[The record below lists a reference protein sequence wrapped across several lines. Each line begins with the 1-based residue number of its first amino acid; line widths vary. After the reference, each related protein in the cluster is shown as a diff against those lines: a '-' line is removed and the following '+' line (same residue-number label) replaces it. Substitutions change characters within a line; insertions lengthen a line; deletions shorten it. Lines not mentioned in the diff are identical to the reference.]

1 MLRPVAHH
9 SRGSRGVSQG
19 EAPIKIAGIQISPT
33 ESVEQNLSKALR
45 YIEHAVTSGASM
57 VCFPQLFLL
66 PWFLGEESDE
76 ARVHAIAADH
86 EMMQRFSN
94 AARQYEAVLVCP
106 FYEDSDGQT
115 YSAAAVYDADGSLA
129 GIYRKVHIPDIPGW
143 REKCYFAPGDRGM
156 PVFDTS
162 RGRIGVQLCW
172 DNFFPEGTRALALA
186 GAEIILAPT
195 AAAYASQERWYHVIS
210 ANAFVNNVFIFRVN
224 RVGHDHGLD
233 FYGHSFCV
241 DPFGELIA
249 EPVGLQESILMAE
262 VDLARVGEAR
272 EQSGFFR
279 DRREQLYRELLPTRA
294 EDAS

>member
-1 MLRPVAHH
+1 MAAEVSAG
-9 SRGSRGVSQG
+9 RG
-19 EAPIKIAGIQISPT
+19 PIKVAGIQISPT
-33 ESVEQNLSKALR
+33 ESIEQNLDKALR
-45 YIEHAVTSGASM
+45 YIDHAVTGGAGM
-57 VCFPQLFLL
+57 ICFPQLFLL
-66 PWFLGEESDE
+66 PWFLGEAFAEPR
-76 ARVHAIAADH
+76 AHAMAADH
-86 EMMQRFSN
+86 EIMQRFSD
-94 AARQYEAVLVCP
+94 AACQYEAVLVCP
-106 FYEDSDGQT
+106 FYEESAGKA

-129 GIYRKVHIPDIPGW
+129 GLYRKVHIPDIPGW
-143 REKCYFAPGDRGM
+143 REKVYFAPGDRGL
-156 PVFDTS
+156 PVFETA
-162 RGRIGVQLCW
+162 RGRVGVQLCW

-249 EPVGLQESILMAE
+249 EPIGLQESILMAE

-279 DRREQLYRELLPTRA
+279 DRREQLYRGLLPTPA
-294 EDAS
+294 EGAS